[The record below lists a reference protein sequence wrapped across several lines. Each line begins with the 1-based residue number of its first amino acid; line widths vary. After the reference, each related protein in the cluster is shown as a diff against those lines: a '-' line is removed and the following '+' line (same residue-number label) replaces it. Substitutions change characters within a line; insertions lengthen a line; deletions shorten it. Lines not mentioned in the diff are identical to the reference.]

1 MLAQIL
7 QQLPQQLVNG
17 LVLGSTYALF
27 ALGFTLMFGVL
38 GVINLTYGFYFTT
51 GAFLAL
57 YGTKML
63 AMPIWLALP
72 AAAIVTGLL
81 AIVLDT
87 ILLTPLRRKKAPEL
101 SSLMVTLL
109 FFGGLQLISLGGTL
123 LLYSSM
129 TGIFGTEIRRL
140 PPAII
145 SHAAITFGS
154 VRINLSQ
161 ILIVVTTV
169 LIVGGLLAVVRFTRF
184 GLSMRSMAE
193 NGEAAELMGVNTDAV
208 VRLVSFISGALGATA
223 GVLIGLNFNAI
234 QPYMGEAMMLKGF
247 AVIIIGGLGDIKGAL
262 IAGVVIGVLE
272 ALTAGFISSE
282 LKDAV
287 AFILLIATLWFRPVG
302 LFGRAPVKRA

>member
-1 MLAQIL
+1 MLTQIL
-7 QQLPQQLVNG
+7 QQLLNG

-57 YGTKML
+57 YGSKAL

-72 AAAIVTGLL
+72 AAAVLTGLI
-81 AIVLDT
+81 AIVLDA

-101 SSLMVTLL
+101 ASLMVTL
-109 FFGGLQLISLGGTL
+109 GATL
-123 LLYSSM
+123 LLYSLA
-129 TGIFGTEIRRL
+129 TALFGTEIRRL

-145 SHAAITFGS
+145 SHAAIMLGD
-154 VRINLSQ
+154 VRINQSQ
-161 ILIVVTTV
+161 ILIVVTTIA
-169 LIVGGLLAVVRFTRF
+169 IVAVLLAVIRYTRF
-184 GLSMRSMAE
+184 GLSMRSLAE

-208 VRLVSFISGALGATA
+208 VRLVSFISGALGGTA

-234 QPYMGEAMMLKGF
+234 QPYMGEGMMLKGF

-262 IAGVVIGVLE
+262 IAGIVIGVLE
-272 ALTAGFISSE
+272 VLTAGFVSSE
-282 LKDAV
+282 IKDAV
-287 AFILLIATLWFRPVG
+287 GFILLVATLWFRPAG

>member
-1 MLAQIL
+1 MSAQIL
-7 QQLPQQLVNG
+7 QQLLNG

-57 YGTKML
+57 YGSRML

-72 AAAIVTGLL
+72 CAALGTGLI
-81 AIVLDT
+81 AVVLDAL
-87 ILLTPLRRKKAPEL
+87 LLTPLRRKKAPEL
-101 SSLMVTLL
+101 ASLMVTL
-109 FFGGLQLISLGGTL
+109 GATL

-129 TGIFGTEIRRL
+129 TALFGTEIRRL
-140 PPAII
+140 PPAVI
-145 SHAAITFGS
+145 SHAAILLGE

-161 ILIVVTTV
+161 ILIIVTTV
-169 LIVGGLLAVVRFTRF
+169 LIVALLLAVIRFTRF
-184 GLSMRSMAE
+184 GLSMRSLAE

-208 VRLVSFISGALGATA
+208 VRLVSFISGALGGTA

-234 QPYMGEAMMLKGF
+234 QPYMGEGMMLKGF

-262 IAGVVIGVLE
+262 IAGIVIGVLE
-272 ALTAGFISSE
+272 VLTAGFVSSDV
-282 LKDAV
+282 KDAV
-287 AFILLIATLWFRPVG
+287 GFILLVATLWFRPVG

>member
-1 MLAQIL
+1 MSAQIL
-7 QQLPQQLVNG
+7 QQLLNG

-57 YGTKML
+57 YGSRML

-72 AAAIVTGLL
+72 CAALGTGLI
-81 AIVLDT
+81 AVVLDAL
-87 ILLTPLRRKKAPEL
+87 LLTPLRRKKAPEL
-101 SSLMVTLL
+101 ASLMVTL
-109 FFGGLQLISLGGTL
+109 GATL

-129 TGIFGTEIRRL
+129 TALFGTEIRRL
-140 PPAII
+140 PPAVI
-145 SHAAITFGS
+145 SHAAILLGE

-161 ILIVVTTV
+161 ILIIVTTV
-169 LIVGGLLAVVRFTRF
+169 LIVALLLAVIRFTRF
-184 GLSMRSMAE
+184 GLSMRSLAE

-208 VRLVSFISGALGATA
+208 VRLVSFISGALGGTA

-234 QPYMGEAMMLKGF
+234 QPYMGEGMMLKGF

-262 IAGVVIGVLE
+262 IAGIVIGVLE
-272 ALTAGFISSE
+272 VLTAGFISSDV
-282 LKDAV
+282 KDAV
-287 AFILLIATLWFRPVG
+287 GFILLVATLWFRPVG